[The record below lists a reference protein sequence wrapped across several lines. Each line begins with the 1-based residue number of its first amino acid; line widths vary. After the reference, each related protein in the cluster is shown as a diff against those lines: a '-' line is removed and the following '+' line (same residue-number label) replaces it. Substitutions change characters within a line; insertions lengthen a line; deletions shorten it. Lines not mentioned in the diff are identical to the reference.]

1 MVEKIVSEKD
11 LNLFIRISRE
21 KRFKDIYEG
30 KESINKIEIEN

>member
-1 MVEKIVSEKD
+1 MEQTINERD
-11 LNLFIRISRE
+11 LNLLIRISRE

>member
-1 MVEKIVSEKD
+1 MNEIISNRE

-30 KESINKIEIEN
+30 KESINNIEIEN